1 MLEEILILIEGLAY
15 REGVELEPGW
25 SKMASKVS
33 LDGADTPNEQICQ
46 ITDALEWRQ
55 PILAHILP
63 GPEDLPLLVH
73 CSENGWAIAEQWEA
87 EGFLRVLAGGA
98 PCIWAVADRELTFCK
113 LAFPA
118 KAAAKAYRKAWQVF
132 VDAFAER
139 KRMVVDASLATI
151 AINIIALVTSLYTM
165 QVYDRVVPRGG
176 FSTLWVLTVG
186 ALVAT
191 LTDFL
196 LRVAR
201 SIMLEKES
209 AFIDRWLS
217 SYFFGRSQA
226 VRLDARQGGIGSMA
240 GQLRGYDQIRSLMS
254 SASVF
259 AVADLPFALLFIWVI
274 YLLAGPI
281 ALVPAAAFVV
291 SLASSILFAFLIR
304 KQSDAVQ
311 VGAHRKNGL
320 MVESLDAAET
330 IKSSRGGWQILGRW
344 NRLIDEVQ
352 ESDYDL
358 KKLSAIANAASTSLQ
373 QAAYVCLIAWGAVE
387 IVNGN
392 ITTGTLIAASILNGR
407 ITGPLVTQ
415 LPGLILQASYARSA
429 LAALNSF
436 LELPVDREPG
446 REFLRPEIIHNNL
459 VLDGVEFGYPGAQ
472 AGFIA
477 SELKISPGE
486 RVAILGPVG
495 SGKSTFLKIAAGLIA
510 CNRGRV
516 LLDGLDMGLIAEDR
530 LRKHVGY
537 LGQDF
542 RVVNG
547 TLREQL
553 TMGISDPGDQAIIE
567 ASEKTGLR
575 ELIARHPKGLD
586 LPITEGG
593 RGLSGGQR
601 MLTGLTRML
610 LAKPKLWLLDEP
622 TASLDPET
630 EQRVWSTL
638 ISALG
643 PDDTLVFV
651 THKFQLLNM
660 AQRVIVISQ
669 GKVVLDGPTAAV
681 LEKLRLSP
689 TPAAQK
695 SLPQ

>member
-1 MLEEILILIEGLAY
+1 MLTEFLILVEQLAH

-25 SKMASKVS
+25 FKPALKVS
-33 LDGADTPNEQICQ
+33 LDVSETPSEQVNRF
-46 ITDALEWRQ
+46 TDAIKWRQ
-55 PILAHILP
+55 PIVAKTPP
-63 GPEDLPLLVH
+63 GPQDLPLLVH
-73 CSENGWAIAEQWEA
+73 STNDGWAIAEQWEA
-87 EGFLRVLAGGA
+87 EGVLRVIRDGT
-98 PCIWAVADRELTFCK
+98 PCVWVLADRELTFCK
-113 LAFPA
+113 LAFPP
-118 KAAAKAYRKAWQVF
+118 KPAAKGYRKALQVF

-139 KRMVVDASLATI
+139 KRMVLDASVATI
-151 AINIIALVTSLYTM
+151 AINIIALMTSMYTM

-176 FSTLWVLTVG
+176 FSTLWVLTAGV
-186 ALVAT
+186 LVAT
-191 LTDFL
+191 VIDFL

-201 SIMLEKES
+201 SIMLERES
-209 AFIDRWLS
+209 AFIDSQLS

-240 GQLRGYDQIRSLMS
+240 GQLRGYDQVRSLMS
-254 SASVF
+254 SASIYT
-259 AVADLPFALLFIWVI
+259 VADLPFALLFIWVI
-274 YLLAGPI
+274 YLLAGQI
-281 ALVPAAAFVV
+281 ALVPAAAFVL
-291 SLASSILFAFLIR
+291 SLAISILFAFLIR

-344 NRLIDEVQ
+344 NRLVDEVQ

-373 QAAYVCLIAWGAVE
+373 QTAYVCLIAWGAVE

-407 ITGPLVTQ
+407 ITGTLVTQ

-429 LAALNSF
+429 LTALNSF
-436 LELPVDREPG
+436 LELPVDREPEQ
-446 REFLRPEIIHNNL
+446 EFLRPEIIHNNL
-459 VLDGVEFGYPGAQ
+459 IFEGVEFAYPGAQ
-472 AGFIA
+472 AGFAA

-495 SGKSTFLKIAAGLIA
+495 SGKSTFLKIAAGLFPS
-510 CNRGRV
+510 NRGRV

-530 LRKHVGY
+530 LRQHVGY

-553 TMGISDPGDQAIIE
+553 TMGISDPGDQAIMD

-630 EQRVWSTL
+630 EQKLWSTL

-643 PDDTLVFV
+643 PDDTLMFV

-681 LEKLRLSP
+681 LEKLRLAP

-695 SLPQ
+695 SLAQ

>member
-1 MLEEILILIEGLAY
+1 MLKKILLLIEELAR

-25 SKMASKVS
+25 SKRASGVS
-33 LDGADTPNEQICQ
+33 INAVSGPHEQICQ
-46 ITDALEWRQ
+46 ITGALEWPE
-55 PILAHILP
+55 PIVSHILP
-63 GPEDLPLLVH
+63 GPGDFPLLVH
-73 CSENGWAIAEQWEA
+73 CSDHGWALAEQWEA
-87 EGFLRVLAGGA
+87 QGVLRVIRDGS
-98 PCIWAVADRELTFCK
+98 PCVWVLADRDLSFCK
-113 LAFPA
+113 MAFPL
-118 KAAAKAYRKAWQVF
+118 KPTAKAYRKALQVF
-132 VDAFAER
+132 VDAFSER
-139 KRMVVDASLATI
+139 RRMVFDASLATI
-151 AINIIALVTSLYTM
+151 VINIIALATSLYTM

-176 FSTLWVLTVG
+176 LSTLWVLTAGV
-186 ALVAT
+186 LVAT
-191 LTDFL
+191 VIDFL

-201 SIMLEKES
+201 SIMLERES
-209 AFIDRWLS
+209 AFIDSQLS
-217 SYFFGRSQA
+217 SYFFGRSQS
-226 VRLDARQGGIGSMA
+226 VRLDARQGGVGSMA
-240 GQLRGYDQIRSLMS
+240 GQLRGYDQVRSLMS
-254 SASVF
+254 SASIYT
-259 AVADLPFALLFIWVI
+259 VADLPFALLFVWVI

-281 ALVPAAAFVV
+281 AVVPAAAFVL
-291 SLASSILFAFLIR
+291 SLATSTLFAFLIR
-304 KQSDAVQ
+304 KQSEAVQ

-344 NRLIDEVQ
+344 NRLVDEVQ
-352 ESDYDL
+352 KSDYDL

-387 IVNGN
+387 IVKGN

-407 ITGPLVTQ
+407 ITGTLVTQ
-415 LPGLILQASYARSA
+415 LPSLILQASYARSA
-429 LAALNSF
+429 LGMLNSF

-446 REFLRPEIIHNNL
+446 QEFLRPEIIHSNL
-459 VLDGVEFGYPGAQ
+459 VLEGVEFSYPGAQ
-472 AGFIA
+472 AGFVA

-486 RVAILGPVG
+486 RVAIIGPVG
-495 SGKSTFLKIAAGLIA
+495 SGKSTFLKIAAGLFPSS
-510 CNRGRV
+510 RGKV
-516 LLDGLDMGLIAEDR
+516 LLDGLDMGLIAEDC
-530 LRKHVGY
+530 LRQHVGY

-553 TMGISDPGDQAIIE
+553 TMGISDPGDQAIID

-586 LPITEGG
+586 LPISEGG

-630 EQRVWSTL
+630 EQRVWSAL
-638 ISALG
+638 IAALG

-669 GKVVLDGPTAAV
+669 GKVALDGPTAAV
-681 LEKLRLSP
+681 LEKLRIAS
-689 TPAAQK
+689 TSAAHT
-695 SLPQ
+695 SLN